1 MITIFLI
8 KLPLDDVLEI
18 LLVVVGFRI
27 FRRLYNIKEYSL
39 KKNRRLFCKWPRY
52 SQFLKKGS
60 WSVHSING
68 DYLSFPE
75 YTGSF
80 GNQKKMIPKIRFAT
94 TLMYFLNTLGRSTK
108 SKSKTHLFL
117 FSQDAF
123 LLCDICN
130 IYDARLT
137 AETATLRSI
146 FVMLF
151 YQNKHFNISFDN
163 EALTQL

>member
-1 MITIFLI
+1 
-8 KLPLDDVLEI
+8 
-18 LLVVVGFRI
+18 
-27 FRRLYNIKEYSL
+27 
-39 KKNRRLFCKWPRY
+39 
-52 SQFLKKGS
+52 
-60 WSVHSING
+60 
-68 DYLSFPE
+68 
-75 YTGSF
+75 
-80 GNQKKMIPKIRFAT
+80 
-94 TLMYFLNTLGRSTK
+94 MYFLNTLGRSTK